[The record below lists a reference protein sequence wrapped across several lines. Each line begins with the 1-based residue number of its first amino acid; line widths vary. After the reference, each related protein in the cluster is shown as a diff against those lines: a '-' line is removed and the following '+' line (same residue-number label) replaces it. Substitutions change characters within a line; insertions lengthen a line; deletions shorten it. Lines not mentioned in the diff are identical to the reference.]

1 MKCEELDSWAAE
13 FAAFHE
19 RFTGVFGRKEPR
31 QQAVKYLRG
40 LLSESARKNGW
51 QLAEAVGEPR
61 PDGLQRL
68 LYQSRWEADAAR
80 DVLQSF
86 IIEQFGAAE
95 GIGVVDETGF
105 LKKGSHS
112 VGVKRQYSGT
122 AGKVENCQVGTFLSY
137 ATPRGHVFLDRCLY
151 LPEEWCNDP
160 ARCRQAKVPADV
172 LFQTK
177 PEQAM
182 AMLQHAWAQGVPMRW
197 VTGDELYGDSTALRT
212 LIEENQRWYVLAVK
226 SDTLVWSVRPVVVEP
241 TPPARGRPALHLRLA
256 DDAPP
261 ATPVIAL
268 VASWPAHRW
277 QRLTVAEGEKGPRTY
292 DWAAQRIVESRTALP
307 GPDAWLVVRRSL
319 AQPEEMAYYLSN
331 APSDTPLL
339 KLAQVAATRF
349 TVEQCIEEAKGETGL
364 DEYEVRY
371 WHSWYRHI
379 TLSMM
384 AHAWLAALRTQEKKR
399 IRTLPGRTDCPRN
412 PPLARRGLTL
422 TAALP

>member
-1 MKCEELDSWAAE
+1 MKREELDSWAEE

-19 RFTGVFGRKEPR
+19 RFAAVFGRKEPR
-31 QQAVKYLRG
+31 QQAVKYVRG
-40 LLSESARKNGW
+40 LLSESEHKNGW

-61 PDGLQRL
+61 PDAMQRL
-68 LYQSRWEADAAR
+68 LYQSHWEADAAR
-80 DVLQSF
+80 DVLQGF
-86 IIEQFGAAE
+86 IIERFGDEE

-105 LKKGSHS
+105 LKKGTHS

-137 ATPRGHVFLDRCLY
+137 ATPQGHVFLDRCLY

-160 ARCRQAKVPADV
+160 VRRRQAKVPEEV

-197 VTGDELYGDSTALRT
+197 VTGDEVYGDSTALRS
-212 LIEENQRWYVLAVK
+212 LIQANQRWYVLAVK
-226 SDTLVWSVRPVVVEP
+226 SDMPVWSVRPPLREP
-241 TPPARGRPALHLRLA
+241 TKPARGRPAVQLRLA
-256 DDAPP
+256 AEAPA

-277 QRLTVAEGEKGPRTY
+277 HRLTVAEGEKGPRTY

-307 GPDAWLVVRRSL
+307 GPDAWLLARRSL
-319 AQPEEMAYYLSN
+319 SQPEELAYYLSN

-339 KLAQVAATRF
+339 KLAQVASTRF

-364 DEYEVRY
+364 DHYEVRS
-371 WHSWYRHI
+371 WQSWYRHI
-379 TLSMM
+379 TLSLM
-384 AHAWLAALRTQEKKR
+384 AHAWLAALRNQEKKR
-399 IRTLPGRTDCPRN
+399 CRTIPRSTDRPRS
-412 PPLARRGLTL
+412 PPLTRRGLTL
-422 TAALP
+422 AAALP